1 MLVAAFSATVP
12 VVALVINGALSLV
25 SMTFTVTAFSDA
37 LSPSLAMIVNWY
49 DVFTSKFATASRV
62 TAPVVALIATRAA
75 SPTAGLTE

>member
-1 MLVAAFSATVP
+1 
-12 VVALVINGALSLV
+12 
-25 SMTFTVTAFSDA
+25 
-37 LSPSLAMIVNWY
+37 MIVNWY